1 MVAEYIDRAKSIHH
15 LQNHIDEI
23 KNTNGIMDMEDF
35 ELCFKNNK
43 E

>member
-1 MVAEYIDRAKSIHH
+1 MAEYIDRAKLIHR

-23 KNTNGIMDMEDF
+23 KNTNGIMGMEDF